1 MIIEL
6 LVADA
11 DGRVR
16 PLTLHVTQAVVRNG
30 AGTPILAVAAD
41 YGPQRAQIVARIGD
55 RDFNASLRR
64 LGIFESPGINYL
76 QVQKPAPGARLI
88 AGPTDT
94 KEGDDDGHG

>member
-6 LVADA
+6 LVTDA

-16 PLTLHVTQAVVRNG
+16 PLTLQVTQAIVRNG

-41 YGPQRAQIVARIGD
+41 YGPQRAQIVSRIGD

-64 LGIFESPGINYL
+64 LGIFETPGIDYL
-76 QVQKPAPGARLI
+76 HVQRPAPGARLV
-88 AGPTDT
+88 AGPADT
-94 KEGDDDGHG
+94 MEGDDNGQ